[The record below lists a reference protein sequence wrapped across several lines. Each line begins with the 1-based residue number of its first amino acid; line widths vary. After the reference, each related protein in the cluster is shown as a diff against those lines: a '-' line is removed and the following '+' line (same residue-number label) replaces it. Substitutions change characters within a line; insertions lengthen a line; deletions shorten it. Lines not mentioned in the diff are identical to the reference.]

1 MKSLNES
8 LEKLSMKENG
18 QKDASVHLTSQ
29 EARDLHN
36 LAGDG
41 NNQTSAMDRYMEMK
55 NKQDLLS
62 MENSSSAH

>member
-1 MKSLNES
+1 
-8 LEKLSMKENG
+8 MKENR

-55 NKQDLLS
+55 NKQELLS
-62 MENSSSAH
+62 MENNSSAH